1 MRIAVIGSGIS
12 GLSAAYHLSKKYH
25 VDLFEKDDHFGGHS
39 YTYDIKE
46 ISTNTKISVDLGFI
60 VFNELTYPNLIN
72 FFKKLK
78 VPYEKSDMS
87 FSVSV
92 KNSEIEYGGK
102 GFNSLFAKKNN
113 LFNLNFIKMIYE
125 IISFYKTAP
134 ILLKKDLKNLTL
146 GNYLD
151 NSKLSKYFVNYH
163 IIPMVAAIW
172 SMPFS
177 KAKDIP
183 LELFLNFFNN
193 HGLFKLKNRPQ
204 WYTVT
209 NRSQTY
215 VSKVLE
221 KINGDYLKNYKI
233 KKIVRSEHN
242 IRLFIESSEDYRDY
256 DHVVLSCHADQSLK
270 LIEEP
275 TIQEKEILKE
285 FTYISNTAYLHT
297 DNNLMPDKKNAW
309 SSWNSI
315 SKKDLTQTC
324 VTYWL
329 NKLQNLE
336 TKENYFLTLNPIYE
350 IKKNTIIK
358 KINFTHP
365 YLNIKTF
372 EMQKRLSGLQGK
384 KRTWFSGSYFGYGF
398 HEDGLKSS
406 LEMLKQFEG
415 KDGDLHIQGHSY
427 ASKI

>member
-46 ISTNTKISVDLGFI
+46 ISNNTKISVDLGFI

-92 KNSEIEYGGK
+92 KNSKIEYGGK

-134 ILLKKDLKNLTL
+134 ILLEKNLKNLTL

-177 KAKDIP
+177 KARDIP

-193 HGLFKLKNRPQ
+193 NGLFTLKNRPQ

-209 NRSQTY
+209 NRSKTY
-215 VSKVLE
+215 VSKILE

-242 IRLFIESSEDYRDY
+242 VRLFMESSEDYRDY

-285 FTYISNTAYLHT
+285 FTYISNIAYLHT
-297 DNNLMPDKKNAW
+297 DTNLMPNKKNAW

-315 SKKDLTQTC
+315 SKKDLSKTC

-336 TKENYFLTLNPIYE
+336 TKANYFLTLNPICE

-365 YLNIKTF
+365 YLNIKSF
-372 EMQKRLSGLQGK
+372 EMQKRLNSLQGK

-415 KDGDLHIQGHSY
+415 KDGDLHIQRHSY

>member
-46 ISTNTKISVDLGFI
+46 TSTNTKISVDLGFI

-92 KNSEIEYGGK
+92 KDSKIEYGGK

-125 IISFYKTAP
+125 IISFYKRAP

-209 NRSQTY
+209 NRSKTY
-215 VSKVLE
+215 VSKILE

-233 KKIVRSEHN
+233 KKIVRNEHN
-242 IRLFIESSEDYRDY
+242 VRLFMESSEDYRDY

-297 DNNLMPDKKNAW
+297 DTNLMPNKKHAW

-315 SKKDLTQTC
+315 SKKDLSQTC

-329 NKLQNLE
+329 NKLQNLQ
-336 TKENYFLTLNPIYE
+336 TKENYFLTLNPICE
-350 IKKNTIIK
+350 IKKKTIIK

-365 YLNIKTF
+365 YLNIKSF
-372 EMQKRLSGLQGK
+372 EMQKKLNNLQGK

-415 KDGDLHIQGHSY
+415 KDGDLHIQRHSY